1 MLTYILLLL
10 VLAIAA
16 IFVLAS
22 KKPDEFR
29 VTRNILINAPAS
41 IIFEQ
46 VNDLEKGHKWS
57 PWVEMEPDADYKFEG
72 PKSGVG
78 ATLNWEGKKTGK
90 GTMVITEVKPD
101 EFVRNRLEFYKPMRA
116 TNTAEFKLD
125 IQGDKTQVTWTMYGP
140 NNFIGKIMSLFMN
153 CEKMVGDQFEKG
165 LSNLKSIVESKKL

>member
-10 VLAIAA
+10 VLAVAI

-41 IIFEQ
+41 ITFEQ
-46 VNDLEKGHKWS
+46 VNDLEKSQKWS
-57 PWVEMEPDADYKFEG
+57 PWVEMEPDAAYKMEG
-72 PKSGVG
+72 PKAGVG
-78 ATLNWEGKKTGK
+78 ATLHWEGKKTGK
-90 GTMVITEVKPD
+90 GTMSITESRPD

-140 NNFIGKIMSLFMN
+140 NKFMGKVMSLFMN

-165 LSNLKSIVESKKL
+165 LSNLKAVVESKKL